1 MLSLK
6 IDHMKRIFLIPLLA
20 ALVGVPAVAQTVH
33 KVGKA
38 NIQLVVTRD
47 EAGFRECGVRFVVF
61 DQKPNVTDFYDL
73 RLIALVTDVNEGGF
87 IEGGVMGLTN
97 AQMVSMQS
105 KPMPPLKPG
114 PAPVKFWIA
123 KNTDAVPLTPVQ
135 IIPDKDGLPGLMAV
149 TKFEPMT
156 TQLVNI
162 AKGSTMQFS
171 LQYPNQEE
179 RVVEMEAAL
188 EKKDADVLYACFSGL
203 SKRMEARRA
212 KNKTR

>member
-1 MLSLK
+1 MLSCT
-6 IDHMKRIFLIPLLA
+6 IDHMKRIFLAPLIA
-20 ALVGVPAVAQTVH
+20 ALVSVPALAQTVH

-47 EAGFRECGVRFVVF
+47 EAGFRECGIRFVIF
-61 DQKPNVTDFYDL
+61 DQKPNITDFYDL
-73 RLIALVTDVNEGGF
+73 RMIALVTDVNEGGF

-97 AQMVSMQS
+97 AQMANMQNF
-105 KPMPPLKPG
+105 PPLKPG
-114 PAPVKFWIA
+114 PSPVKFWIA

-135 IIPDKDGLPGLMAV
+135 IIPDKDGLPGLVAV
-149 TKFEPMT
+149 TRFEPMT

-188 EKKDADVLYACFSGL
+188 EKKDADALYACFSGL